1 LAIVFPMRTRLT
13 ELFGIDCPVVLA
25 PMGGVAGGALAA
37 AVARAGGLGLIGC
50 GYGDPKAGYGSI
62 QWIDEQFD
70 AAGNE
75 KVGAGFITW
84 SLANRP
90 QLLDRVLDRDT
101 DPIFLSFGDP
111 APFIPKI
118 RRAGRRLILQV
129 CSLAEARD
137 AARLGA
143 DVIVAQGSEAGGH
156 GAARRTLFTLL
167 PEVVDAVRPIPV
179 LAAGGV
185 SDSRGLAAALM
196 LGAEGALVGTRLF
209 ASREALGS
217 DVLKQRIL
225 EATGDDTLRTEVFD
239 IIRRLDWPPGYT
251 GRAIPNRFS
260 STWHGREVELSAALG
275 TEESRYR
282 AARDAGDIET
292 AVLFAGEG
300 SGLIRDCPPAAEI
313 ISRMVREAEALIS
326 GGPDRLL

>member
-1 LAIVFPMRTRLT
+1 MRTRLT
-13 ELFGIDCPVVLA
+13 ELFGIDHPIVLA

-50 GYGDPKAGYGSI
+50 GYGDPKAGYGSTA
-62 QWIDEQFD
+62 WIDEQFE

-84 SLANRP
+84 SLARRP
-90 QLLDRVLDRDT
+90 EVLDRVLDRGT
-101 DPIFLSFGDP
+101 DPVFLSFGDP

-118 RRAGRRLILQV
+118 RSAGRRLILQV
-129 CSLAEARD
+129 CSLAEAKD

-143 DVIVAQGSEAGGH
+143 DVIVAQGTEAGGH

-185 SDSRGLAAALM
+185 SDGRGLAAALM

-209 ASREALGS
+209 ASREALGG
-217 DVLKQRIL
+217 DAMKRRIL
-225 EATGDDTLRTEVFD
+225 DATGDDTLRTEVFD
-239 IIRRLDWPPGYT
+239 IIRTLDWPPGYT
-251 GRAIPNRFS
+251 GRAIANRFS
-260 STWHGREVELSAALG
+260 RTWHEREAELSAALS
-275 TEESRYR
+275 TEEPRYR

-300 SGLIRDCPPAAEI
+300 AGLIRDCPPAAEI
-313 ISRMVREAEALIS
+313 ILRMVRDAEALVS
-326 GGPDRLL
+326 GAVDRLS

>member
-1 LAIVFPMRTRLT
+1 MRTRLT
-13 ELFGIDCPVVLA
+13 ELFGIDHPVVLA
-25 PMGGVAGGALAA
+25 PMGGVAGGTLAA
-37 AVARAGGLGLIGC
+37 AVARAGGLGHTGC
-50 GYGDPKAGYGSI
+50 GYGDPKAGYGSTA
-62 QWIDEQFD
+62 WIDEQFN

-90 QLLDRVLDRDT
+90 ELLDRVLDRGT

-118 RRAGRRLILQV
+118 RSAGRRLILQV
-129 CSLAEARD
+129 CSLAEAKD

-185 SDSRGLAAALM
+185 SDGRGLAAALI

-217 DVLKQRIL
+217 DALKQRIL
-225 EATGDDTLRTEVFD
+225 DATGDDTLRTEVFD
-239 IIRRLDWPPGYT
+239 IVRGLDWPPGYT
-251 GRAIPNRFS
+251 GRAISNRFS
-260 STWHGREVELSAALG
+260 RTWHGREVELSAELG
-275 TEESRYR
+275 TEEPRYR
-282 AARDAGDIET
+282 AARDSGDIET

-300 SGLIRDCPPAAEI
+300 SGLIRDCPPAAET

-326 GGPDRLL
+326 SGLDRLL

>member
-1 LAIVFPMRTRLT
+1 MRTRLT
-13 ELFGIDCPVVLA
+13 ELFGIDHPVVLA
-25 PMGGVAGGALAA
+25 PMGGVAGGTLAA

-50 GYGDPKAGYGSI
+50 GYGDPKAGYGSTA
-62 QWIDEQFD
+62 WIDEQFD

-75 KVGAGFITW
+75 KIGAGFITW

-90 QLLDRVLDRDT
+90 ELLDRVLDRGT

-118 RRAGRRLILQV
+118 RSAGRRLILQV
-129 CSLAEARD
+129 CSLAEAKD

-167 PEVVDAVRPIPV
+167 PEVVDAVRLIPV

-185 SDSRGLAAALM
+185 SDGRGLAAALM

-217 DVLKQRIL
+217 DALKQRIL
-225 EATGDDTLRTEVFD
+225 DATGDDTLRTAVFD
-239 IIRRLDWPPGYT
+239 IVRGLDWPPGYT
-251 GRAIPNRFS
+251 GRAIANRFS
-260 STWHGREVELSAALG
+260 RTWHGREEELSTTLG
-275 TEESRYR
+275 TEEPRYR

-300 SGLIRDCPPAAEI
+300 AGLIRDCPPAAET
-313 ISRMVREAEALIS
+313 ISHMVREAEALIS
-326 GGPDRLL
+326 SGPDRLL

>member
-1 LAIVFPMRTRLT
+1 
-13 ELFGIDCPVVLA
+13 
-25 PMGGVAGGALAA
+25 
-37 AVARAGGLGLIGC
+37 
-50 GYGDPKAGYGSI
+50 
-62 QWIDEQFD
+62 
-70 AAGNE
+70 
-75 KVGAGFITW
+75 
-84 SLANRP
+84 
-90 QLLDRVLDRDT
+90 VLDRGT

-111 APFIPKI
+111 TPFIPTI
-118 RRAGRRLILQV
+118 RGAGRKLILQV

-185 SDSRGLAAALM
+185 SDGRALAAVLM
-196 LGAEGALVGTRLF
+196 LGAEGALVGTRFF

-217 DVLKQRIL
+217 DALKQRIID
-225 EATGDDTLRTEVFD
+225 ATGDDTLRTEVFD

-260 STWHGREVELSAALG
+260 RTWHGREAELSAALR
-275 TEESRYR
+275 TEEPRYR

-292 AVLFAGEG
+292 AVCFAGEG
-300 SGLIRDCPPAAEI
+300 SGLIRDYPPAAEI
-313 ISRMVREAEALIS
+313 ISRMVRQAEALIS
-326 GGPDRLL
+326 DGPDRLL

>member
-1 LAIVFPMRTRLT
+1 MRTRVT
-13 ELFGIDCPVVLA
+13 ELFGIDHPVVLA

-37 AVARAGGLGLIGC
+37 AVAGAGGLGLIGC
-50 GYGDPKAGYGSI
+50 GYGDPKAGYGSLE
-62 QWIDEQFD
+62 WIDDQFD
-70 AAGNE
+70 AAGNN

-84 SLANRP
+84 SLARRP
-90 QLLDRVLDRDT
+90 QLLDRVLDRGT

-118 RRAGRRLILQV
+118 RLAGRRLILQV
-129 CSLAEARD
+129 GSLAEAKE

-156 GAARRTLFTLL
+156 GAATRTVFTLL
-167 PEVVDAVRPIPV
+167 PEIVDAVHPIPV

-185 SDSRGLAAALM
+185 SDGRGLAAALM

-209 ASREALGS
+209 ASREALGGNA
-217 DVLKQRIL
+217 LKQRIL
-225 EATGDDTLRTEVFD
+225 DATGDDTLRTEVFD
-239 IIRRLDWPPGYT
+239 IIRGLDWPPGYT
-251 GRAIPNRFS
+251 GRAIANRFS
-260 STWHGREVELSAALG
+260 RTWHGREVELSAALG
-275 TEESRYR
+275 TEEPLYR
-282 AARDAGDIET
+282 AARDSGDIET

-313 ISRMVREAEALIS
+313 IARMVREAEALIS
-326 GGPDRLL
+326 DGPDRWRP

>member
-1 LAIVFPMRTRLT
+1 MRTRLT
-13 ELFGIDCPVVLA
+13 ELFGIAHPIVLA

-50 GYGDPKAGYGSI
+50 GYGDPRAGYGSTA
-62 QWIDEQFD
+62 WIDEQFE

-75 KVGAGFITW
+75 KVGAGFISW
-84 SLANRP
+84 SLASRP
-90 QLLDRVLDRDT
+90 ELLDRLLDRGT

-118 RRAGRRLILQV
+118 RSAGRKLILQV

-143 DVIVAQGSEAGGH
+143 DVIVAQGTEAGGH
-156 GAARRTLFTLL
+156 GAARRALFTLL

-185 SDSRGLAAALM
+185 SDGRGLAAALT

-209 ASREALGS
+209 ASREALGG
-217 DVLKQRIL
+217 DAMKRRIL
-225 EATGDDTLRTEVFD
+225 DATGDDTLRTEVFD
-239 IIRRLDWPPGYT
+239 IVRTLDWPSGYT
-251 GRAIPNRFS
+251 GRAIANRFS
-260 STWHGREVELSAALG
+260 RTWHGREAELSAALS
-275 TEESRYR
+275 TEEPRYR
-282 AARDAGDIET
+282 AAREAGDIET

-313 ISRMVREAEALIS
+313 ITRMVREAEALIS
-326 GGPDRLL
+326 SGPDRLL

>member
-1 LAIVFPMRTRLT
+1 MRTRLT
-13 ELFGIDCPVVLA
+13 ELFGIDHPIVLA

-50 GYGDPKAGYGSI
+50 GYGDPKAGYGSTA
-62 QWIDEQFD
+62 WIDEQFE

-84 SLANRP
+84 SLARRP
-90 QLLDRVLDRDT
+90 EVLDRVLDRGT
-101 DPIFLSFGDP
+101 DPVFLSFGDP

-118 RRAGRRLILQV
+118 RSAGRRLILQV
-129 CSLAEARD
+129 CSLAEAKD

-143 DVIVAQGSEAGGH
+143 DVIVAQGTEAGGH

-185 SDSRGLAAALM
+185 SDGRGLAAALM

-209 ASREALGS
+209 ASREALGG
-217 DVLKQRIL
+217 DAMKRRIL
-225 EATGDDTLRTEVFD
+225 DATGDDTLRTEVFD
-239 IIRRLDWPPGYT
+239 IIRTLDWPPGYT
-251 GRAIPNRFS
+251 GRAIANRFS
-260 STWHGREVELSAALG
+260 RTWHGREAELSAALS
-275 TEESRYR
+275 TEEPRYR
-282 AARDAGDIET
+282 AAREAGDIET

-300 SGLIRDCPPAAEI
+300 AGLIRDCPPAAEI
-313 ISRMVREAEALIS
+313 ILRMVRDAEALVS
-326 GGPDRLL
+326 GAVDRLS

>member
-1 LAIVFPMRTRLT
+1 MRTRLT
-13 ELFGIDCPVVLA
+13 ELFGIAHPIVLA

-50 GYGDPKAGYGSI
+50 GYGDPRAGYGSTA
-62 QWIDEQFD
+62 WIDEQFE

-75 KVGAGFITW
+75 KVGAGFISW
-84 SLANRP
+84 SLASRP
-90 QLLDRVLDRDT
+90 ELLDRLLDRGT

-118 RRAGRRLILQV
+118 RSAGRKLILQV

-143 DVIVAQGSEAGGH
+143 DVIVAQGTEAGGH
-156 GAARRTLFTLL
+156 GAARRALFTLL

-185 SDSRGLAAALM
+185 SDGRGLAAALT

-209 ASREALGS
+209 ATREALGG
-217 DVLKQRIL
+217 DAMKRRIL
-225 EATGDDTLRTEVFD
+225 DATGDDTLRTEVFD
-239 IIRRLDWPPGYT
+239 IVRTLDWPSGYT
-251 GRAIPNRFS
+251 GRAIANRFS
-260 STWHGREVELSAALG
+260 RTWHGREAELSAALS
-275 TEESRYR
+275 TEEPRYR
-282 AARDAGDIET
+282 AAREAGDIET

-313 ISRMVREAEALIS
+313 ITRMVREAEALIS
-326 GGPDRLL
+326 SGPDRLL

>member
-1 LAIVFPMRTRLT
+1 MHTRVT
-13 ELFGIDCPVVLA
+13 ELFGINHPVVLA

-50 GYGDPKAGYGSI
+50 GYGDPKAGYGSLE
-62 QWIDEQFD
+62 WIDDEFD
-70 AAGNE
+70 AAGNDR
-75 KVGAGFITW
+75 VGAGFITW
-84 SLANRP
+84 SLDRRP
-90 QLLDRVLDRDT
+90 ELLDRVLNRGA

-111 APFIPKI
+111 APFISKI
-118 RRAGRRLILQV
+118 RLAGRRLILQV
-129 CSLAEARD
+129 GSLAEARE

-156 GAARRTLFTLL
+156 GAAMRTVFTLL

-185 SDSRGLAAALM
+185 SDGRGLAAALM

-209 ASREALGS
+209 ASREALGGNA
-217 DVLKQRIL
+217 LKQRIL
-225 EATGDDTLRTEVFD
+225 DATGDDTLRTEVFD
-239 IIRRLDWPPGYT
+239 IIRGLDWPPGYT
-251 GRAIPNRFS
+251 GRAIANRFS
-260 STWHGREVELSAALG
+260 RIWHGREVELSAALG
-275 TEESRYR
+275 TEEPLYR
-282 AARDAGDIET
+282 AARDSGDIET

-313 ISRMVREAEALIS
+313 IARMVSEAGALIT
-326 GGPDRLL
+326 GGPDRWRP